1 MIRLSV
7 CYQYPEDERCAMV
20 IRYITDTDD
29 LPYVLGEMLYGL
41 ELQTYAFVTQMV
53 YPLILEEFPET
64 IGWREQT
71 KVYQNSL
78 LFAGTLTVGALRK
91 ISS

>member
-1 MIRLSV
+1 
-7 CYQYPEDERCAMV
+7 MV

-53 YPLILEEFPET
+53 YPFVLEDFPES

-71 KVYQNSL
+71 KVYRNSL
-78 LFAGTLTVGALRK
+78 LFSGTLTIGVLRK